1 MASIVTGLFQSQSQ
15 SRKIAEDLEN
25 IGLPSPDYII
35 YLHEHHVP
43 KEVKTSI
50 WQSFFQDDTTLED
63 DSLVVTARVREPER
77 RQQIMQLFENNH
89 AIHVNYFEKIK
100 FQDVMSLKFLQKMVS
115 LRAKSQ
121 IYNSREVRHHEGSS
135 GMTSEIN
142 FGRA

>member
-25 IGLPSPDYII
+25 IGLPIQDYII

-50 WQSFFQDDTTLED
+50 WQSFFQDATTLED
-63 DSLVVTARVREPER
+63 DSLVVTARVRDPEK

-89 AIHVNYFEKIK
+89 AIHVNYFENIK

>member
-25 IGLPSPDYII
+25 IGLPSQDYII

-50 WQSFFQDDTTLED
+50 WQSFFQDETTLED
-63 DSLVVTARVREPER
+63 DSLVVTARVREPEK

-89 AIHVNYFEKIK
+89 AIHVNYFENIK

-142 FGRA
+142 FGTA

>member
-15 SRKIAEDLEN
+15 SRKIAKDLEN
-25 IGLPSPDYII
+25 IGLPSQDYII

-50 WQSFFQDDTTLED
+50 LQSFFQDDTTLED
-63 DSLVVTARVREPER
+63 DSLVVTARVRDPEK
-77 RQQIMQLFENNH
+77 RQQIMQQFENNH
-89 AIHVNYFEKIK
+89 AIYVNYFENIK

>member
-1 MASIVTGLFQSQSQ
+1 MVSIVTGMFQSQSQ

-25 IGLPSPDYII
+25 ISLPSQDYII

-63 DSLVVTARVREPER
+63 DNLVVTARVRDPEK

-89 AIHVNYFEKIK
+89 AIHVNYFENIE